1 MKLFI
6 VIGCFLCT
14 ATVSLRAQSV
24 ESVLAALQTDKQ
36 KADTLFFFLS
46 NYMMKGK
53 NDSAEYWA
61 NKGLAFALNTADAEL
76 IAKYYC
82 QQSNIAFV
90 KTNYNKGLEFLR
102 KAAPY
107 ISDATSFGVKGKY
120 LLLNAKCFRELVKFD
135 SAIYYYQLCENL
147 NNKNNPYRNYLVYL
161 EKALMFNEADDFV
174 KGEENFIKA
183 YTLTKGKAIR
193 MDHGIVLPQ
202 FADFYYKWKVPD
214 KFAKLLQEHQS
225 FVAAGKKDYSKDPV
239 HSFLLKDFGNIPV
252 SQKAA
257 FMQSVAE
264 TLVKESDFKNASIA
278 LSQASAF
285 YEDDNQPAA
294 ALQYMQQSFSLAQK
308 GNSLPN
314 QYIFSKA
321 IYRLLKKAGRNEEA
335 IAAADKTL
343 TLKDSMIKIQQRDM
357 TAEMETKYQ
366 TEKKQKEIEL
376 LSSQKQLS
384 EKEIALLNSQK
395 ELDKNSIALL
405 YAKNALAVKEIALL
419 STDKKLTA
427 MKFFRESE
435 MRSAL
440 QRENDLM
447 DSIVNSE
454 KAFSQAVNR
463 EKEKE
468 TALNAALGRENNL
481 KANELG
487 KEKKLRWSLLAGA
500 GVLLLSGISIFV
512 LYKKQKNKN
521 AIIQKQAT
529 DLEVLMKEIHHRV
542 KNNLQVVSS
551 LLDLQSHTITDSQA
565 SAAVKEGKNRVQ
577 SMALIHQNLYSEGNI
592 KGIMVKEYIS
602 NLVQS
607 LSDSYNI
614 SNEKVKVNINIDDL
628 NLDVDTMIPLGL
640 VLNELVSNSFKYA
653 FKETTSGIL
662 NIMLEEKNEKLHLKV
677 SDNGAGFPADMD
689 VKSTKSF
696 GLKMIRAFAQK
707 LKATLD
713 IYNNNGAVVEMQ
725 ISKFKA
731 A

>member
-6 VIGCFLCT
+6 AILCFVCM
-14 ATVSLRAQSV
+14 ATVSPKAQSV
-24 ESVLAALQTDKQ
+24 ESIVSALQTDKQ

-61 NKGLAFALNTADAEL
+61 NKGLVFALNTSDAEL
-76 IAKYYC
+76 ISKYHC

-90 KTNYNKGLEFLR
+90 KANFNKALDFLR

-120 LLLNAKCFRELVKFD
+120 LLLNAKCYRELTKFD

-161 EKALMFNEADDFV
+161 EKALMFDEADSYV
-174 KGEENFIKA
+174 KAEEHFIKS
-183 YTLTKGKAIR
+183 YTLTKAKGIR

-214 KFAKLLQEHQS
+214 KFAKLLQEHQD

-285 YEDDNQPAA
+285 YENDDQPAV
-294 ALQYMQQSFSLAQK
+294 ALQYMQQSFSLAER

-335 IAAADKTL
+335 ITAADKTL
-343 TLKDSMIKIQQRDM
+343 ALKDSMIKIQQRDM
-357 TAEMETKYQ
+357 VADIETKYQ

-376 LSSQKQLS
+376 LSSQKQLG

-419 STDKKLTA
+419 SADKKLAA
-427 MKFFRESE
+427 MKLFRESE

-440 QRENDLM
+440 ERENGLM

-468 TALNAALGRENNL
+468 TALNAALGRENSL
-481 KANELG
+481 KENELE
-487 KEKKLRWSLLAGA
+487 KEKKLSWSLLAGA
-500 GVLLLSGISIFV
+500 GVFLLSGISIFV
-512 LYKKQKNKN
+512 LYQKQKNKN

-614 SNEKVKVNINIDDL
+614 SNDKVKVNINIDDL

-653 FKETTSGIL
+653 FKETTGGVL

-677 SDNGAGFPADMD
+677 SDNGSGFPADMD

-713 IYNNNGAVVEMQ
+713 IYNNNGAVVEME

>member
-6 VIGCFLCT
+6 ALLCFVCT
-14 ATVSLRAQSV
+14 ATVPVKAQSV
-24 ESVLAALQTDKQ
+24 ESIIAGLQTDKQ
-36 KADTLFFFLS
+36 KADTLFYFAS
-46 NYMMKGK
+46 ANMMKGK
-53 NDSAEYWA
+53 SDSAEYWI
-61 NKGLAFALNTADAEL
+61 NKGLVFALNTSDAEQ
-76 IAKYYC
+76 IARYYC
-82 QQSNIAFV
+82 QQSNIAFNKV
-90 KTNYNKGLEFLR
+90 NYNKALDLLG
-102 KAAPY
+102 KAHPY
-107 ISDATSFGVKGKY
+107 ISDGISVAVKSKY
-120 LLLNAKCFRELVKFD
+120 LLLNAKCYRELAKFD

-161 EKALMFNEADDFV
+161 EKGLIFDEADSYI
-174 KGEENFIKA
+174 KAEENFIKA
-183 YTLTKGKAIR
+183 YALTKAKGIR
-193 MDHGIVLPQ
+193 MDHGIVLLQ
-202 FADFYYKWKVPD
+202 FADFYYKWKVPE
-214 KFAKLLQEHQS
+214 KYARLLAEHQE

-264 TLVKESDFKNASIA
+264 ALIKESDFKNASVA
-278 LSQASAF
+278 FSQASAL
-285 YEDDNQPAA
+285 YENDNQPAVA
-294 ALQYMQQSFSLAQK
+294 MQYMQQSFSLAEK
-308 GNSLPN
+308 GNSLSN

-321 IYRLLKKAGRNEEA
+321 IYRLLKKAGKKEEA
-335 IAAADKTL
+335 ITAADKTL
-343 TLKDSMIKIQQRDM
+343 ALKDSMIKIQQRDL
-357 TAEMETKYQ
+357 ASDLETKYQ

-376 LSSQKQLS
+376 LGSQKQLS
-384 EKEIALLNSQK
+384 EKEIALLNAQK

-405 YAKNALAVKEIALL
+405 YAQNALGVKEIALL
-419 STDKKLTA
+419 IADKKLA
-427 MKFFRESE
+427 ALNLFRESE
-435 MRSAL
+435 KRNALERENAL
-440 QRENDLM
+440 QDSVLEN
-447 DSIVNSE
+447 E
-454 KAFSQAVNR
+454 KAFSQLVSR

-468 TALNAALGRENNL
+468 TALNASLGRENIL
-481 KANELG
+481 KETELE
-487 KEKKLRWSLLAGA
+487 KEKKLRWTLMAGA
-500 GVLLLSGISIFV
+500 GVLLLSGITIFT
-512 LYKKQKNKN
+512 LYRKQKNKN
-521 AIIQKQAT
+521 TIIQKQAT

-614 SNEKVKVNINIDDL
+614 SNDKVKVNINIDDL

-653 FKETTSGIL
+653 FKQTTGGIL
-662 NIMLEEKNEKLHLKV
+662 NIMLEEKNEKLHLMV
-677 SDNGAGFPADMD
+677 SDNGSGFPADVD
-689 VKSTKSF
+689 VKSAKSF
-696 GLKMIRAFAQK
+696 GLKMIKAFAQK

>member
-6 VIGCFLCT
+6 AILCFVCT
-14 ATVSLRAQSV
+14 STLSLKAQRI
-24 ESVLAALQTDKQ
+24 ESVVAALHSDKQ

-61 NKGLAFALNTADAEL
+61 NQGLAFALKTTDAEL
-76 IAKYYC
+76 ISKYYC

-107 ISDATSFGVKGKY
+107 ISDATSFVVKGKY
-120 LLLNAKCFRELVKFD
+120 LLLHAKCFRELVKFD

-161 EKALMFNEADDFV
+161 EKALMFNESDDFV
-174 KGEENFIKA
+174 KAEQNFIKA
-183 YTLTKGKAIR
+183 YTLTKEKAIR
-193 MDHGIVLPQ
+193 MDYGIVLPQ
-202 FADFYYKWKVPD
+202 FADFYYKWQVPD
-214 KFAKLLQEHQS
+214 KFAKLLQEHQD
-225 FVAAGKKDYSKDPV
+225 FVAAGKKDFTKDPV
-239 HSFLLKDFGNIPV
+239 HSFLIRDFGNVPLSKKI
-252 SQKAA
+252 S
-257 FMQSVAE
+257 FLQSVADA
-264 TLVKESDFKNASIA
+264 LVMGSDFKNASVA
-278 LSQASAF
+278 LSEASGV
-285 YEDDNQPAA
+285 YERDNQPAE
-294 ALQYMQQSFSLAQK
+294 ALKYMRQSLTLAEK
-308 GNSLPN
+308 GNSLLN
-314 QYIFSKA
+314 QYIYSRA
-321 IYRLLKKAGRNEEA
+321 IFRLLKKAGKNEEA
-335 IAAADKTL
+335 IVAADKVL
-343 TLKDSMIKIQQRDM
+343 ALKDSMIKIQQRDI
-357 TAEMETKYQ
+357 TFDLEAKYQ

-376 LSSQKQLS
+376 LNSQKQLN

-405 YAKNALAVKEIALL
+405 NTKNALIIKEIALL
-419 STDKKLTA
+419 NADKKLA
-427 MKFFRESE
+427 SLQLFREAE
-435 MRSAL
+435 MRTAL
-440 QRENDLM
+440 ERENTLM
-447 DSIVNSE
+447 DSIVGSE
-454 KAFSQAVNR
+454 KAFSISVSR

-468 TALNAALGRENNL
+468 TALNAALGRENIL
-481 KANELG
+481 KGTELN
-487 KEKKLRWSLLAGA
+487 KEKSLRWSLLAGA

-512 LYKKQKNKN
+512 LYKKQKKKN
-521 AIIQKQAT
+521 TIIQKQAT

-602 NLVQS
+602 SLVQS

-614 SNEKVKVNINIDDL
+614 TNDKVKININIDDL

-653 FKETTSGIL
+653 FKENHPGIL
-662 NIMLEEKNEKLHLKV
+662 NILLQEKNEKLHLKV
-677 SDNGAGFPADMD
+677 SDNGCGFPAGMD
-689 VKSTKSF
+689 VKSAKSF
-696 GLKMIRAFAQK
+696 GLKMIKAFAQK
-707 LKATLD
+707 LKASLD
-713 IYNNNGAVVEMQ
+713 IYNSDGAVVEMQ